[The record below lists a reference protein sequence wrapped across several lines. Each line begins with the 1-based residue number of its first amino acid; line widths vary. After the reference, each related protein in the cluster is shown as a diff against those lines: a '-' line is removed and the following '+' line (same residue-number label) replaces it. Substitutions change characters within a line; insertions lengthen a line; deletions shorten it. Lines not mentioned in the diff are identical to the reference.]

1 MNNARYFELID
12 TAVNVHLAEATG
24 VDIRSLPAVGVVA
37 EVSCRYFRE
46 IGYPRPVEMGLVV
59 DKVGTSSV
67 IYRIGLFQ
75 GDGRR
80 SRGRGPLRARV
91 RRQHRPGAAGDAA
104 ARCGSIGRH
113 ALTTNRTCMT
123 SSETLDDYPRRY
135 CPICHHVVRSEF
147 RPGPGGRPNASCPKC
162 RSLDR
167 HRFFTILLS
176 MLEPVIDDLDVL
188 LDVAPSPET
197 SPLLAELG
205 ARLHLKFD
213 LGADNRLV
221 DVLGSLT
228 DIPLR
233 DDSVDLMVCYH
244 VLEHI
249 PDDRAAMREMARV
262 LAPGGL
268 ALVQV
273 PFRPGTV
280 TDEDPDAPEE
290 ERVRRFGQADHVR
303 YYGDDF
309 EDRMVEAGLAF
320 QRVTPRSLLGEQ
332 MCDWL
337 RLGPHQMVW
346 IVRSSEKARGA
357 AAARRVSRPA

>member
-1 MNNARYFELID
+1 
-12 TAVNVHLAEATG
+12 
-24 VDIRSLPAVGVVA
+24 
-37 EVSCRYFRE
+37 
-46 IGYPRPVEMGLVV
+46 
-59 DKVGTSSV
+59 
-67 IYRIGLFQ
+67 
-75 GDGRR
+75 
-80 SRGRGPLRARV
+80 
-91 RRQHRPGAAGDAA
+91 
-104 ARCGSIGRH
+104 
-113 ALTTNRTCMT
+113 MT
-123 SSETLDDYPRRY
+123 SSDSTLDDYPRRY
-135 CPICHHVVRSEF
+135 CPICHNVVRSEF
-147 RPGPGGRPNASCPKC
+147 RPGPGGRPNASCPRC

-176 MLEPVIDDLDVL
+176 MLAPVIDDLDVL

-197 SPLLAELG
+197 SPLLAALEP
-205 ARLHLKFD
+205 RLHLKFD

-228 DIPLR
+228 EVPLR

-262 LAPGGL
+262 LSPGGL

-280 TDEDPDAPEE
+280 TDEDPDAPEA

-320 QRVTPRSLLGEQ
+320 QRVTPRSLLGED
-332 MCDWL
+332 MCNWL

-346 IVRSSEKARGA
+346 IVRAVAEATVPPPLDESPTSLTRTLDAMLAEMVKLRGELVTHRR
-357 AAARRVSRPA
+357 AARQLGKDVARLKAENAELRQGATTSIVRKIARRAVRRR

>member
-1 MNNARYFELID
+1 M
-12 TAVNVHLAEATG
+12 TAS
-24 VDIRSLPAVGVVA
+24 DSL
-37 EVSCRYFRE
+37 
-46 IGYPRPVEMGLVV
+46 
-59 DKVGTSSV
+59 
-67 IYRIGLFQ
+67 
-75 GDGRR
+75 
-80 SRGRGPLRARV
+80 
-91 RRQHRPGAAGDAA
+91 
-104 ARCGSIGRH
+104 
-113 ALTTNRTCMT
+113 
-123 SSETLDDYPRRY
+123 LDDYPRRY

-162 RSLDR
+162 KSLDR

-176 MLEPVIDDLDVL
+176 MLAPVIDQLDVL

-197 SPLLAELG
+197 SPLLAALEP
-205 ARLHLKFD
+205 RLHLKFD

-268 ALVQV
+268 GLVQV
-273 PFRPGTV
+273 PFRPSTV

-290 ERVRRFGQADHVR
+290 ERIRRFGQADHVR

-320 QRVTPRSLLGEQ
+320 QRVTPRSLLGED

-346 IVRSSEKARGA
+346 IVRSSAASSGAVVPAPLDESATSLTRMLDAMLGEMVKLRGELVTHRREARRLGKDVARLQAENAALREGGEAGPAGA
-357 AAARRVSRPA
+357 VRKIARRAARRR

>member
-1 MNNARYFELID
+1 M
-12 TAVNVHLAEATG
+12 TA
-24 VDIRSLPAVGVVA
+24 
-37 EVSCRYFRE
+37 
-46 IGYPRPVEMGLVV
+46 
-59 DKVGTSSV
+59 
-67 IYRIGLFQ
+67 
-75 GDGRR
+75 
-80 SRGRGPLRARV
+80 
-91 RRQHRPGAAGDAA
+91 
-104 ARCGSIGRH
+104 
-113 ALTTNRTCMT
+113 
-123 SSETLDDYPRRY
+123 SEPTLDDYPRRY
-135 CPICHHVVRSEF
+135 CPICHNVVRSEF
-147 RPGPGGRPNASCPKC
+147 LPGPGGRPNASCPKC

-176 MLEPVIDDLDVL
+176 MLAPVIDELDVL
-188 LDVAPSPET
+188 FDVAPSPET
-197 SPLLAELG
+197 SPLLAALEPK
-205 ARLHLKFD
+205 LHLKFD

-233 DDSVDLMVCYH
+233 DDCVDLMVCYH

-262 LAPGGL
+262 LSPGGL

-273 PFRPGTV
+273 PFRLGTV

-290 ERVRRFGQADHVR
+290 ERIRRFGQADHVR

-320 QRVTPRSLLGEQ
+320 QRVTPRSLLGED

-346 IVRSSEKARGA
+346 IVRSAAGASVPGPLDESPTSLTRTFDAMLGEMVRMRGELVTHRRE
-357 AAARRVSRPA
+357 ARRLGKDVERLRAENDRLRDRPEGSTVRKLARRAVRRR

>member
-1 MNNARYFELID
+1 
-12 TAVNVHLAEATG
+12 
-24 VDIRSLPAVGVVA
+24 
-37 EVSCRYFRE
+37 
-46 IGYPRPVEMGLVV
+46 
-59 DKVGTSSV
+59 
-67 IYRIGLFQ
+67 
-75 GDGRR
+75 
-80 SRGRGPLRARV
+80 
-91 RRQHRPGAAGDAA
+91 
-104 ARCGSIGRH
+104 
-113 ALTTNRTCMT
+113 MT
-123 SSETLDDYPRRY
+123 SSDSLLDDYPRRY

-162 RSLDR
+162 KSLDR

-176 MLEPVIDDLDVL
+176 MLAPVIDELDVL
-188 LDVAPSPET
+188 FDVAPSPET
-197 SPLLAELG
+197 SPLLAALEP
-205 ARLHLKFD
+205 RLHLKFD

-290 ERVRRFGQADHVR
+290 ERIRRFGQADHVR

-309 EDRMVEAGLAF
+309 EDRMVECGLAF
-320 QRVTPRSLLGEQ
+320 QRVTPRSLLGED

-346 IVRSSEKARGA
+346 IVRSSEKAAVPAPLDESATSLTRTLDAMLGEMVKLRSELVTHRRE
-357 AAARRVSRPA
+357 ARRLGKEVARLQAANAAPSQAEPVSTVRKIARRAVRRR

>member
-1 MNNARYFELID
+1 MTAFE
-12 TAVNVHLAEATG
+12 
-24 VDIRSLPAVGVVA
+24 S
-37 EVSCRYFRE
+37 
-46 IGYPRPVEMGLVV
+46 
-59 DKVGTSSV
+59 
-67 IYRIGLFQ
+67 
-75 GDGRR
+75 
-80 SRGRGPLRARV
+80 
-91 RRQHRPGAAGDAA
+91 
-104 ARCGSIGRH
+104 
-113 ALTTNRTCMT
+113 
-123 SSETLDDYPRRY
+123 TLDAYPRRY
-135 CPICHHVVRSEF
+135 CPICHNVVRSEF

-176 MLEPVIDDLDVL
+176 ILEPVIDELDVL

-205 ARLHLKFD
+205 AGLHLKFD

-233 DDSVDLMVCYH
+233 DDCVDLMVCYH

-262 LAPGGL
+262 LSPSGI

-280 TDEDPDAPEE
+280 TDEDPGAPEE
-290 ERVRRFGQADHVR
+290 ERIRRFGQADHVR

-320 QRVTPRSLLGEQ
+320 QRVTPRSLLGDD

-346 IVRSSEKARGA
+346 IVRSSAGASVPAPLDESPTSLTRTLDAMLAEMVRVRGELVEHRRE
-357 AAARRVSRPA
+357 ARRLGKDVERLQAENAELRDRTPGATVRKIARRAVRRR

>member
-1 MNNARYFELID
+1 
-12 TAVNVHLAEATG
+12 
-24 VDIRSLPAVGVVA
+24 
-37 EVSCRYFRE
+37 
-46 IGYPRPVEMGLVV
+46 
-59 DKVGTSSV
+59 
-67 IYRIGLFQ
+67 
-75 GDGRR
+75 
-80 SRGRGPLRARV
+80 
-91 RRQHRPGAAGDAA
+91 
-104 ARCGSIGRH
+104 
-113 ALTTNRTCMT
+113 MT
-123 SSETLDDYPRRY
+123 SLELTLDEYPRRY

-147 RPGPGGRPNASCPKC
+147 LPGPGGRPNASCPRC

-167 HRFFTILLS
+167 HRFFAVLLS
-176 MLEPVIDDLDVL
+176 MLQPLVDDLRVL
-188 LDVAPSPET
+188 LEVAPSPET

-205 ARLHLKFD
+205 ADLHLRLD

-228 DIPLR
+228 ETPLR

-262 LAPGGL
+262 LSPGGV

-273 PFRPGTV
+273 PFRAGTV
-280 TDEDPDAPEE
+280 TDEDPAASAE

-320 QRVTPRSLLGEQ
+320 QRVTPRSLLGDD
-332 MCDWL
+332 MCEWL

-346 IVRSSEKARGA
+346 IVRAAGDAVVPAPLTASPTSLSRTLDAMLGEMLRLRGELVAHRKAVRRLGREVQALRADAASQRRRGPA
-357 AAARRVSRPA
+357 ATVRKIARRAVRRRRRVAPRV